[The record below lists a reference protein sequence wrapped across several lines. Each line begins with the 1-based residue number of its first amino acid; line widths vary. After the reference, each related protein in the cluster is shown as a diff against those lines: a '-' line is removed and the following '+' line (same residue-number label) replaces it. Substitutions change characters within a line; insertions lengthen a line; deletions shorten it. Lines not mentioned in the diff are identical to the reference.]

1 MLKQKVINMLH
12 SLQRLLYILLP
23 LAAGGWMGVSCS
35 EDDLS
40 STSVFQDVKRDT
52 TAFDNWIFENYVM
65 PYNIDLKYH
74 LEDKETDYQYSL
86 VPAATEK
93 SQKVAQAVLYCWLQA
108 YDEVAG
114 IGFTRTYV
122 PKVIQ
127 LIGSYA
133 HNKKGTV
140 VMGTAEDGL
149 KVTLYA
155 VNYFKTDKNTLNNYF
170 QIMHH
175 EFTHILTQNKDYD
188 TEFRNISDNDYIT
201 GEWSTKYE
209 SEALEKGFI
218 NAYAMSEYNEDF
230 AETLSFYLIY
240 TPAQWQ
246 QKMKLAG
253 DGGAAIIDQKLTIIR
268 HYLKTAW
275 GIDIDILRDVLQRRI
290 DDVVTGKVNI
300 ENFQ

>member
-1 MLKQKVINMLH
+1 MKTKDIK
-12 SLQRLLYILLP
+12 YF
-23 LAAGGWMGVSCS
+23 LAALCLGCGSLATLISCS
-35 EDDLS
+35 SDDLS
-40 STSVFQDVKRDT
+40 STSIFQDTPKEGT
-52 TAFDNWIFENYVM
+52 EFDNWLFENYVM
-65 PYNIDLKYH
+65 PYNIELKYH
-74 LEDKETDYQYSL
+74 LEDKETDFQYSL
-86 VPAATEK
+86 VPAYTDK
-93 SQKVAQAVLYCWLQA
+93 SQKVAHAVLYCWLQA

-114 IGFTRTYV
+114 VTFTRTYV
-122 PKVIQ
+122 PKIIQ
-127 LIGSYA
+127 LVGSYA

-155 VNYFKTDKNTLNNYF
+155 VNYFKTDKSTLNNYF

-188 TEFRNISDNDYIT
+188 TEFRNISDKDYIT

-209 SEALEKGFI
+209 SEALAAGFI

-240 TPAQWQ
+240 TPDQWQ

-253 DGGAAIIDQKLTIIR
+253 EEGAAIIEKKLTIIR
-268 HYLKTAW
+268 SYLKSAW
-275 GIDIDILRDVLQRRI
+275 DIDIDNLRDVLQRRI
-290 DDVVTGKVNI
+290 DDVVSGKVSI
-300 ENFQ
+300 

>member
-1 MLKQKVINMLH
+1 MQKLRQMV
-12 SLQRLLYILLP
+12 YILLS
-23 LAAGGWMGVSCS
+23 LIGGGCVAVSCS
-35 EDDLS
+35 EDYLS
-40 STSVFQDVKRDT
+40 PDSIFQDVKRDT

-65 PYNIDLKYH
+65 SYNIDLKYH

-93 SQKVAQAVLYCWLQA
+93 SQKVARAVLYCWLQA

-114 IGFTRTYV
+114 IEFTRTYV

-127 LIGSYA
+127 LVGSYA

-155 VNYFKTDKNTLNNYF
+155 VNYFKTDKSTLNNYF

-188 TEFRNISDNDYIT
+188 TEFRNISDKDYIT

-240 TPAQWQ
+240 TPSQWQ
-246 QKMKLAG
+246 QKMKMAG
-253 DGGAAIIDQKLTIIR
+253 EEGAATIDKKLTIIR
-268 HYLKTAW
+268 QYLKTAW
-275 GIDIDILRDVLQRRI
+275 NIDIDILRDVLQRRI
-290 DDVVTGKVNI
+290 DDVVAGKVSI
-300 ENFQ
+300 